1 MKKGIVWVLALLLL
15 ASLAG
20 CKEKDR
26 EETKEPTVNAPTE
39 EKENTNGGQ
48 LIPGQ
53 DTEGENYGAF
63 IPFI

>member
-1 MKKGIVWVLALLLL
+1 MKKVIVWMLVLVLI

-20 CKEKDR
+20 CKKKDK
-26 EETKEPTVNAPTE
+26 EEIKEPTANVPTE

-48 LIPGQ
+48 LTPGE
-53 DTEGENYGAF
+53 DTEGENYGEF